1 MAKYAQGY
9 ARKNSDTKNLIIL
22 FSGIVALIAISVV
35 LVVLYNKF
43 WKKAD
48 KTFADEAYSQ
58 YVLSDYSKLLDQ
70 EKSNGGN
77 YMIYVCTT
85 EEGTSDKNA
94 AQVMKYLDDYS
105 AGKCSVKLYLIDY
118 SKFDS
123 TSDSTET
130 ANASAVEAELGFT
143 VNLGYLLYVN
153 DNEILNKSTQV
164 KTEPASVK
172 SALTNAKKNG
182 TWA

>member
-22 FSGIVALIAISVV
+22 FSGIVALIAISIVF
-35 LVVLYNKF
+35 VVLYNKF
-43 WKKAD
+43 WKKSD
-48 KTFADEAYSQ
+48 KTFADAAYSE

-70 EKSNGGN
+70 DKANGGN

-85 EEGTSDKNA
+85 DSATSDSNA
-94 AQVMKYLDDYS
+94 QAVMKYLDNYK

-123 TSDSTET
+123 TSDTTET
-130 ANASAVEAELGFT
+130 ANATAVETELGFT
-143 VNLGYLLYVN
+143 VSLGYLLYVE
-153 DNEILNKSTQV
+153 DNQILNKSTQV
-164 KTEPASVK
+164 KSEPKTVK
-172 SALTNAKKNG
+172 ATLTNIQKGGA
-182 TWA
+182 WE